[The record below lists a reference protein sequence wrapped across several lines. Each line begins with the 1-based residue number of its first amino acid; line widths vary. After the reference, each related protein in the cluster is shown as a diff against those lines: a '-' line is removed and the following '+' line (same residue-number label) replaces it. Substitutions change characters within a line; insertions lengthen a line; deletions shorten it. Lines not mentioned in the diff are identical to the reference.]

1 VCRTDVSWSNSKKPH
16 IVSATPERATALI
29 AQGKLKM
36 HEVTCIVVDEAD
48 LLLVSPIGET
58 VMAVIHA
65 APSRRQLVFVSAT
78 RGQNTS
84 EYIRQLA
91 PDVHNADTGSD
102 RISSTIEHQFVIV
115 EQRKKSE
122 MVRRM
127 VHAVQPERA
136 LMFVHRKVRA
146 EELAGALTFHHQRA
160 AWIHGSANKTE
171 RQAAMDAFRRGDAPV
186 LISSDLS
193 ARGLDLPEVTHV
205 FHLDPPTQSQDYLH
219 RAGRTGRAGKAGTSI
234 LLLDPTE
241 RRLVKRYAR
250 DLGIELQQV
259 RLARGEL
266 VEQPD
271 G

>member
-1 VCRTDVSWSNSKKPH
+1 MCRTDVSWSNSKKPH

-136 LMFVHRKVRA
+136 LVFVHRKVRA
-146 EELAGALTFHHQRA
+146 E
-160 AWIHGSANKTE
+160 
-171 RQAAMDAFRRGDAPV
+171 
-186 LISSDLS
+186 
-193 ARGLDLPEVTHV
+193 
-205 FHLDPPTQSQDYLH
+205 
-219 RAGRTGRAGKAGTSI
+219 
-234 LLLDPTE
+234 
-241 RRLVKRYAR
+241 
-250 DLGIELQQV
+250 
-259 RLARGEL
+259 
-266 VEQPD
+266 
-271 G
+271 

>member
-1 VCRTDVSWSNSKKPH
+1 
-16 IVSATPERATALI
+16 
-29 AQGKLKM
+29 
-36 HEVTCIVVDEAD
+36 
-48 LLLVSPIGET
+48 
-58 VMAVIHA
+58 
-65 APSRRQLVFVSAT
+65 
-78 RGQNTS
+78 
-84 EYIRQLA
+84 
-91 PDVHNADTGSD
+91 
-102 RISSTIEHQFVIV
+102 
-115 EQRKKSE
+115 
-122 MVRRM
+122 
-127 VHAVQPERA
+127 
-136 LMFVHRKVRA
+136 
-146 EELAGALTFHHQRA
+146 
-160 AWIHGSANKTE
+160 
-171 RQAAMDAFRRGDAPV
+171 MDAFRRGDAPV